1 MTRELSLGVAGLS
14 KVYRNFLRKET
25 EALRDIDIEVPRG
38 EFVSIIGPSGCGKST
53 LLRLISGLERPTSGE
68 VRFGPGYGRG
78 DIGFVFQNAVL
89 LPWKTVFEN
98 IAFPLKIKKIPLEEN
113 REHLDALIEL
123 VGLSDFRNALPH
135 ELSGG
140 MKQRVSIARA
150 LSCSPPLLLMDEPF
164 GALDAITRDTM
175 NMELLRIWSDTQK
188 TVLFVTH
195 GIDEAVFLSD
205 RVLVLSPRPGTLR
218 KVLTVDLP
226 RPRTQEMRLLPI
238 FNEYCR
244 ALREVIG

>member
-1 MTRELSLGVAGLS
+1 MARELSLGVVGLS
-14 KVYRNFLRKET
+14 KVYRNFLRRET
-25 EALRDIDIEVPRG
+25 EALRDIDVEVLEG

-68 VRFGPGYGRG
+68 VRFGPGYGRK

-98 IAFPLKIKKIPLEEN
+98 IAFPLRIKKIPLEEN
-113 REHLDALIEL
+113 REYLEGLVEL

-150 LSCSPPLLLMDEPF
+150 LSYSPPLLLMDEPF
-164 GALDAITRDTM
+164 GALDALTRDTM
-175 NMELLRIWSDTQK
+175 NLELLRIWNDTRK

-205 RVLVLSPRPGTLR
+205 RVLVLSARPGTIR
-218 KVLTVDLP
+218 TELTIDLP
-226 RPRTQEMRLLPI
+226 RPRTPDMRALPA
-238 FNEYCR
+238 FGEYCR
-244 ALREVIG
+244 RLREVIG

>member
-135 ELSGG
+135 ELNEEIGRASCRE
-140 MKQRVSIARA
+140 RV
-150 LSCSPPLLLMDEPF
+150 
-164 GALDAITRDTM
+164 
-175 NMELLRIWSDTQK
+175 
-188 TVLFVTH
+188 
-195 GIDEAVFLSD
+195 
-205 RVLVLSPRPGTLR
+205 
-218 KVLTVDLP
+218 
-226 RPRTQEMRLLPI
+226 
-238 FNEYCR
+238 
-244 ALREVIG
+244 

>member
-98 IAFPLKIKKIPLEEN
+98 IAFQI
-113 REHLDALIEL
+113 
-123 VGLSDFRNALPH
+123 G
-135 ELSGG
+135 
-140 MKQRVSIARA
+140 RA
-150 LSCSPPLLLMDEPF
+150 H
-164 GALDAITRDTM
+164 
-175 NMELLRIWSDTQK
+175 
-188 TVLFVTH
+188 V
-195 GIDEAVFLSD
+195 
-205 RVLVLSPRPGTLR
+205 
-218 KVLTVDLP
+218 
-226 RPRTQEMRLLPI
+226 
-238 FNEYCR
+238 
-244 ALREVIG
+244 

>member
-1 MTRELSLGVAGLS
+1 MARELSLGVVGLS
-14 KVYRNFLRKET
+14 KVYRNFLRRET
-25 EALRDIDIEVPRG
+25 EALRDIDVEVLEG

-68 VRFGPGYGRG
+68 VRFGPGYGRK

-98 IAFPLKIKKIPLEEN
+98 IAFPLRIKKIPLEEN
-113 REHLDALIEL
+113 REYLEGLVEL

-150 LSCSPPLLLMDEPF
+150 LSYSPPLLLMDEPF
-164 GALDAITRDTM
+164 GALDALTRDTM
-175 NMELLRIWSDTQK
+175 NLELLRIWNDTRK

-205 RVLVLSPRPGTLR
+205 RVLVLSARPGTIR
-218 KVLTVDLP
+218 TELTIDLP
-226 RPRTQEMRLLPI
+226 RPRTPDMRTLPA
-238 FNEYCR
+238 FGEYCR
-244 ALREVIG
+244 RLREVIG

>member
-1 MTRELSLGVAGLS
+1 ML

-98 IAFPLKIKKIPLEEN
+98 IAFPLKIKKIP
-113 REHLDALIEL
+113 R
-123 VGLSDFRNALPH
+123 
-135 ELSGG
+135 
-140 MKQRVSIARA
+140 
-150 LSCSPPLLLMDEPF
+150 
-164 GALDAITRDTM
+164 
-175 NMELLRIWSDTQK
+175 RIGST
-188 TVLFVTH
+188 
-195 GIDEAVFLSD
+195 SM
-205 RVLVLSPRPGTLR
+205 P
-218 KVLTVDLP
+218 
-226 RPRTQEMRLLPI
+226 
-238 FNEYCR
+238 
-244 ALREVIG
+244 